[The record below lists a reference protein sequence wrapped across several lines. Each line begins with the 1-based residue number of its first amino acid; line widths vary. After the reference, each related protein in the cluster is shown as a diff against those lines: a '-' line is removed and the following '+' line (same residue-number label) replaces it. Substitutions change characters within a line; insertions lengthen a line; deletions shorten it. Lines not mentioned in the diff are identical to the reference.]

1 MKKYTQKDVKYD
13 VKSIKCG
20 RKGEEWSIIRMYS
33 NLRGHQLIMYVYVAI
48 DEPHANCKPR
58 IYDKYT
64 HKKGI

>member
-1 MKKYTQKDVKYD
+1 
-13 VKSIKCG
+13 
-20 RKGEEWSIIRMYS
+20 MYS
-33 NLRGHQLIMYVYVAI
+33 NLRGPQLIMFVYVAI